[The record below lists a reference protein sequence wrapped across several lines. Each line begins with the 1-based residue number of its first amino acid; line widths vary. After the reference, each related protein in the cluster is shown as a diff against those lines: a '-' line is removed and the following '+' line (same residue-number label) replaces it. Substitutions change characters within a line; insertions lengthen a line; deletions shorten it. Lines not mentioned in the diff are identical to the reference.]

1 MANIKKTF
9 NFRNGVQVD
18 EDNLIVNAT
27 GLVGIGTTIP
37 TEPLDVRGT
46 AKVVG
51 LVTSQEGFVGVFTA
65 HTSSL
70 GTVALSTSIIGAG
83 VSIKSGIITS
93 NSATGLVT
101 YYGDARFLQGMPTSQ
116 WEDTDAGFGVT
127 SIFNTGGTV
136 GIATTNPQFS
146 LQVGNNVN
154 GGEKGVGISSVGHIK
169 ASGIIT
175 ATTFSGNFNGSVDSS
190 ALNAT
195 GVSTFTGISTF
206 NSDVYVEATTDTNQL
221 HVSGVSTFNQ
231 IDLKGTA
238 GTGNADSYINSI
250 DGDLFLQPTGGDVGV
265 IGNFVTTGDF
275 TATGRVVGMDY
286 AQFNSLRCIA
296 GVTTLGVTTFT
307 GAVSIGDSIS
317 VADNKRIYFGDDQD
331 LSIRHNEPG
340 HSYIQQGSGKD
351 LVIQTGVLR
360 IVNTADNQGLAA
372 FNEGSFVGL
381 YYAGTERL
389 KTSGVGVTVYN
400 QLDTTNLS
408 ISGVSTFTGVVN
420 ANGQVKVGTGGTA
433 FTTLATGQAG
443 IGTATPTTDFQVR
456 KSNGSKIEVVA
467 DSGVAQVSIGQT
479 VGAGSSVGY
488 IRYGSIN
495 KGLEFINNDTGNLN
509 MVLHNGPAGL
519 GTGRFDWKYG
529 QSNNELMSLTYDG
542 KLGINQTAPINTLHV
557 VGTSTVT
564 SHAYVGGNLSVG
576 GNISGTF
583 NWPSV
588 LTGTN
593 LNNTSGI
600 STFYDINVTRKVGI
614 SSALPAVDFDAK
626 GKTALF
632 GGIGINTTQNNL
644 YGNQLL
650 VQGNATFASTVG
662 FGTTAP
668 NTDIVGSTGLIQVH
682 NNDIVIRNGGI
693 NIDATSA
700 SYIGIGTT
708 SARACVDFSMVG
720 GIGTTGYMLPPVI
733 TTAAQVGLTTEFGG
747 IVYNS
752 STNKLQCYTPTGWQD
767 LF

>member
-1 MANIKKTF
+1 MPNIRKSF
-9 NFRNGVQVD
+9 SFRDGVQVD
-18 EDNLIVNAT
+18 DDDFIVRGN
-27 GLVGIGTTIP
+27 LVGIGTTIP
-37 TEPLDVRGT
+37 SERLDVQGNV
-46 AKVVG
+46 AVAG
-51 LVTSQEGFVGVFTA
+51 LVTTTELHVTGVSTFAEVKLGTGINM
-65 HTSSL
+65 TSS
-70 GTVALSTSIIGAG
+70 GVITATSFKGDGSTLSNLPTSQWTDVNIGAG
-83 VSIKSGIITS
+83 V
-93 NSATGLVT
+93 
-101 YYGDARFLQGMPTSQ
+101 
-116 WEDTDAGFGVT
+116 T
-127 SIFNTGGTV
+127 SIYNQGSVGVGTTDPV
-136 GIATTNPQFS
+136 YQ
-146 LQVGNNVN
+146 LQVGQSPDTST
-154 GGEKGVGISSVGHIK
+154 GVGIDSTGNINATGVV
-169 ASGIIT
+169 T
-175 ATTFSGNFNGSVDSS
+175 ATTFSGNLTGNVTGNITGNVTAST
-190 ALNAT
+190 LNAT
-195 GVSTFTGISTF
+195 GVST
-206 NSDVYVEATTDTNQL
+206 L
-221 HVSGVSTFNQ
+221 GVS
-231 IDLKGTA
+231 
-238 GTGNADSYINSI
+238 
-250 DGDLFLQPTGGDVGV
+250 
-265 IGNFVTTGDF
+265 
-275 TATGRVVGMDY
+275 
-286 AQFNSLRCIA
+286 
-296 GVTTLGVTTFT
+296 TFT

-408 ISGVSTFTGVVN
+408 ISGVSTFTGAIN

-495 KGLEFINNDTGNLN
+495 KGLEFINNDTGNVN

-576 GNISGTF
+576 GNITGTF
-583 NWPSV
+583 NWPSL

>member
-1 MANIKKTF
+1 MSTKYVSGRVRELKVGITSYSEDKTSLNVVGNANIGT
-9 NFRNGVQVD
+9 GV
-18 EDNLIVNAT
+18 
-27 GLVGIGTTIP
+27 
-37 TEPLDVRGT
+37 
-46 AKVVG
+46 
-51 LVTSQEGFVGVFTA
+51 
-65 HTSSL
+65 
-70 GTVALSTSIIGAG
+70 TV
-83 VSIKSGIITS
+83 
-93 NSATGLVT
+93 
-101 YYGDARFLQGMPTSQ
+101 YGDAGIVSATKFYGDGSTLSGVSA
-116 WEDTDAGFGVT
+116 DASSLKFGGVT
-127 SIFNTGGTV
+127 KAQAISAGVVITGNA
-136 GIATTNPQFS
+136 GIGS
-146 LQVGNNVN
+146 LSVT
-154 GGEKGVGISSVGHIK
+154 GVS
-169 ASGIIT
+169 T
-175 ATTFSGNFNGSVDSS
+175 
-190 ALNAT
+190 L
-195 GVSTFTGISTF
+195 GVSTFTGAVSFGSSALFGDNDKILLGNGGTEFQVYHDGSTSVIKSGEG
-206 NSDVYVEATTDTNQL
+206 NLNLQTAGGEVILGNTAGEV
-221 HVSGVSTFNQ
+221 GVSYKHN
-231 IDLKGTA
+231 DK
-238 GTGNADSYINSI
+238 
-250 DGDLFLQPTGGDVGV
+250 VE
-265 IGNFVTTGDF
+265 
-275 TATGRVVGMDY
+275 
-286 AQFNSLRCIA
+286 
-296 GVTTLGVTTFT
+296 
-307 GAVSIGDSIS
+307 
-317 VADNKRIYFGDDQD
+317 
-331 LSIRHNEPG
+331 IRH
-340 HSYIQQGSGKD
+340 D
-351 LVIQTGVLR
+351 
-360 IVNTADNQGLAA
+360 NTTRFQ
-372 FNEGSFVGL
+372 
-381 YYAGTERL
+381 
-389 KTSGVGVTVYN
+389 TSGVGVTITS

-456 KSNGSKIEVVA
+456 KSYGSKIEVVA

-488 IRYGSIN
+488 IRYGNVN
-495 KGLEFINNDTGNLN
+495 KGLEFINNDTGNVN

-529 QSNNELMSLTYDG
+529 QTNNELMSLTYDG

-576 GNISGTF
+576 GNITGTF
-583 NWPSV
+583 SFPSI

>member
-1 MANIKKTF
+1 MPNIRKSF
-9 NFRNGVQVD
+9 SFRDGVQVD
-18 EDNLIVNAT
+18 DDDFIVRGN
-27 GLVGIGTTIP
+27 LVGIGTTIP
-37 TEPLDVRGT
+37 SERLDVQGNV
-46 AKVVG
+46 AVAG
-51 LVTSQEGFVGVFTA
+51 LVTTTELHVTGVSTFAEVKLGTGINM
-65 HTSSL
+65 TSS
-70 GTVALSTSIIGAG
+70 GVITATSFKGDGSTLSNLPTSQWTDVNIGAG
-83 VSIKSGIITS
+83 V
-93 NSATGLVT
+93 
-101 YYGDARFLQGMPTSQ
+101 
-116 WEDTDAGFGVT
+116 T
-127 SIFNTGGTV
+127 SIYNQGSVGVGTTDPV
-136 GIATTNPQFS
+136 YQ
-146 LQVGNNVN
+146 LQVGQSPDTST
-154 GGEKGVGISSVGHIK
+154 GVGIDSTGNINATGVV
-169 ASGIIT
+169 T
-175 ATTFSGNFNGSVDSS
+175 ATTFSGNLTGNVTGNITGNLTAST
-190 ALNAT
+190 LNAT
-195 GVSTFTGISTF
+195 GVSTLGIS
-206 NSDVYVEATTDTNQL
+206 
-221 HVSGVSTFNQ
+221 
-231 IDLKGTA
+231 
-238 GTGNADSYINSI
+238 
-250 DGDLFLQPTGGDVGV
+250 
-265 IGNFVTTGDF
+265 
-275 TATGRVVGMDY
+275 
-286 AQFNSLRCIA
+286 
-296 GVTTLGVTTFT
+296 TFT
-307 GAVSIGDSIS
+307 GAVSFGSSALFGDN
-317 VADNKRIYFGDDQD
+317 DRITFGDDPKLHLYYD
-331 LSIRHNEPG
+331 GSASIIKAGGQINLTTA
-340 HSYIQQGSGKD
+340 SDQ
-351 LVIQTGVLR
+351 VIIG
-360 IVNTADNQGLAA
+360 NTAGAVGVVYKKDDFVEIRDNNTKR
-372 FNEGSFVGL
+372 F
-381 YYAGTERL
+381 R
-389 KTSGVGVTVYN
+389 TSGVGVTVYN

-408 ISGVSTFTGVVN
+408 ISGVSTFTGVIN

-456 KSNGSKIEVVA
+456 KSYGSKIEVVA
-467 DSGVAQVSIGQT
+467 DSGVAQVSVGQT

-495 KGLEFINNDTGNLN
+495 KGLEFVNNDTGNVN
-509 MVLHNGPAGL
+509 MILHNGPAGL

-529 QSNNELMSLTYDG
+529 QTNNELMSLTYDG
-542 KLGINQTAPINTLHV
+542 KLGINQTVPINTLHV

-576 GNISGTF
+576 GNITGTF
-583 NWPSV
+583 NWPSL